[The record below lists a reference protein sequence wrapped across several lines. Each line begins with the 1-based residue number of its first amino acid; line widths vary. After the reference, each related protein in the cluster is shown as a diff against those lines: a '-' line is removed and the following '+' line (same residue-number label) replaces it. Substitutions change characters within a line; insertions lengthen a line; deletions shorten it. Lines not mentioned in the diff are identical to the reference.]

1 MLGLDDYDAPI
12 RDTADFCIVG
22 SGPGGAI
29 LAHTLA
35 ASGAKVVVVEAGPA
49 LGPDDFVRDIGKT
62 LASYFWDGGARTSRG
77 NTILPTLQARA
88 LGGGTVFN
96 SGICMRPVEGLLDKW
111 GDEYGL
117 TNLAGDALDPHFEAV
132 EKFLNIQPA
141 KEQVWGR
148 RNELFRE
155 ACDKLGW
162 SWEPTL
168 RFEEG
173 CVGSAECITGCRAGA
188 KNSVDKRGIRE
199 FVEAG
204 GTVYTSVQVDELI
217 RDGNAVRGVIGTT
230 VDHQTWERKHPVR
243 IQAKC
248 TIVAAGAINTP
259 VIVRRSGF
267 KRAAIG
273 SNLTFHPSCLVLG
286 LFDEPVQ
293 PWDGA
298 TQGVH
303 STEHLDRGIKLEA
316 LWATTSTFAMR
327 LPKAPR
333 QFKRYLDRFDHIA
346 VWDGWIS
353 GEASTGQ
360 VRALPGGRPDI
371 QYDMGESDVR
381 RLAEA
386 TALLCDM
393 YAAVGAKEVFL
404 GVRGLPTVM
413 DPTEA
418 AAELRKATFSPA
430 DLTSGS
436 NHVMGTMPM
445 GAKPEQGAACDSWGK
460 LFDAEDCYI
469 CDTSLYP
476 SSPGV
481 NPQLTA
487 MALAHRLGQELPSR
501 YGLG

>member
-1 MLGLDDYDAPI
+1 
-12 RDTADFCIVG
+12 VG

-29 LAHTLA
+29 LAHTLVR
-35 ASGAKVVVVEAGPA
+35 SGAKVVVVEAGPA

-88 LGGGTVFN
+88 LGGGSVFN
-96 SGICMRPVEGLLDKW
+96 SGICMRPLDGLLDRW
-111 GDEYGL
+111 AEAAGADTLSGEGL
-117 TNLAGDALDPHFEAV
+117 TPHFEAV
-132 EKFLNIQPA
+132 EAFLGIRPA
-141 KEQVWGR
+141 SQAVWGR

-162 SWEPTL
+162 SWEATQ
-168 RFEEG
+168 RFEDG
-173 CVGSAECITGCRAGA
+173 CVGSGECITGCRAQA
-188 KNSVDKRGIRE
+188 KNSVDRRGIRE

-204 GTVYTSVQVDELI
+204 GTVYTSVHVDELI
-217 RDGNAVRGVIGTT
+217 REGTAVRGVVGHSI
-230 VDHQTWERKHPVR
+230 DHRTWERRHPVR
-243 IQAKC
+243 IQAAC
-248 TIVAAGAINTP
+248 TIVCAGAINTP
-259 VIVRRSGF
+259 VLVRRSGF
-267 KRAAIG
+267 KRKAIG

-286 LFDEPVQ
+286 LFDESVQ
-293 PWDGA
+293 PWNGA

-303 STEHLDRGIKLEA
+303 TTEHLDRGIKLEA

-327 LPKAPR
+327 LPKSPR
-333 QFKRYLDRFDHIA
+333 QFKRYLDRFDHIS

-371 QYDMGESDVR
+371 QYDMGPADVR
-381 RLAEA
+381 RLTEA

-393 YAAVGAKEVFL
+393 YAAVGAREVFL

-413 DPTEA
+413 EPEEA
-418 AAELRKATFSPA
+418 ARELRAATFSA
-430 DLTSGS
+430 SELTSGS

-445 GAKPEQGAACDSWGK
+445 GARPEQGAATDGWGK
-460 LFDAEDCYI
+460 LFDADDCYV
-469 CDTSLYP
+469 CDTSLFP
-476 SSPGV
+476 TSPGV

-487 MALAHRLGQELPSR
+487 MALAHRLGEELPRR
-501 YGLG
+501 YGSA

>member
-1 MLGLDDYDAPI
+1 VLTLADYDGPI
-12 RDTADFCIVG
+12 RDSADFVIVG
-22 SGPGGAI
+22 SGPGGAL

-35 ASGAKVVVVEAGPA
+35 SSGAKVIVVEAGPA
-49 LGPDDFVRDIGKT
+49 LGPDDFVRDVGKT

-77 NTILPTLQARA
+77 NSILPTLQARV
-88 LGGGTVFN
+88 LGGGSVFN
-96 SGICMRPVEGLLDKW
+96 SAICMRPLDHVMEKW
-111 GDEYGL
+111 VDDYGL
-117 TNLAGDALDPHFEAV
+117 DDFAHGGLDAHFDAV
-132 EKFLNIQPA
+132 ESFLGIKPA
-141 KEQVWGR
+141 DERVWGK
-148 RNELFRE
+148 RNHLFRE

-168 RFEEG
+168 RFEDG
-173 CVGSAECITGCRAGA
+173 CIGSGECITGCRAGA
-188 KNSVDKRGIRE
+188 KNSVDRRGIRE

-204 GTVYTSVQVDELI
+204 GTVYTSVQADELI
-217 RDGNAVRGVIGTT
+217 RDGDKVRGIIGTT
-230 VDHQTWERKHPVR
+230 VDHTTWEKRHPVR
-243 IQAKC
+243 ITGAC
-248 TIVAAGAINTP
+248 TIVCAGAINTP
-259 VIVRRSGF
+259 VLLRRSGF
-267 KRAAIG
+267 TREAIG

-286 LFDEPVQ
+286 LFDEPVA
-293 PWDGA
+293 PWSGA

-303 STEHLDRGIKLEA
+303 TAEHLERGIKLEA

-327 LPKAPR
+327 LPKAPK
-333 QFKRYLDRFDHIA
+333 QFKRYLDKFDHIS
-346 VWDGWIS
+346 VWDGWVS
-353 GEASTGQ
+353 GEASTGK

-371 QYDMGESDVR
+371 AYDIGDADVR

-393 YAAVGAKEVFL
+393 YAAVGAREVFL

-413 DPTEA
+413 NPEEA
-418 AAELRKATFSPA
+418 ARELRAGSFAAS

-445 GAKPEQGAACDSWGK
+445 GAKAEQGAACDAWGK
-460 LFDAEDCYI
+460 VWGTEDCYV

-487 MALAHRLGQELPSR
+487 MALAHRLGLELPSR
-501 YGLG
+501 YGR

>member
-1 MLGLDDYDAPI
+1 M
-12 RDTADFCIVG
+12 G

-62 LASYFWDGGARTSRG
+62 LAAYFWDGGARTSRG

-88 LGGGTVFN
+88 LGGGSVFN
-96 SGICMRPVEGLLDKW
+96 SGICMRPIDGLLDKW
-111 GDEYGL
+111 AEEHGLDELG
-117 TNLAGDALDPHFEAV
+117 GSALDQHFEEV
-132 EKFLNIQPA
+132 ERFLNIQPA

-168 RFEEG
+168 RFEDG

-217 RDGNAVRGVIGTT
+217 RDGDTVRGILGTT
-230 VDHQTWERKHPVR
+230 VDHRTWERRHPVR

-248 TIVAAGAINTP
+248 TIVCAGAINTP

-267 KRAAIG
+267 TRAAIG

-286 LFDEPVQ
+286 LFDESVE
-293 PWDGA
+293 PWTGA

-333 QFKRYLDRFDHIA
+333 QFKRYLDRFDHLA

-353 GEASTGQ
+353 GDASTGQ

-371 QYDMGESDVR
+371 QYDMGTSDVR
-381 RLAEA
+381 RLTEA

-393 YAAVGAKEVFL
+393 YEAVGAKEVFL

-413 DPTEA
+413 EPGEA
-418 AAELRKATFSPA
+418 ATELRKATFAPS

-445 GAKPEQGAACDSWGK
+445 GSTPERGAACDSWGK
-460 LFDAEDCYI
+460 LFDAEDCYV

-487 MALAHRLGQELPSR
+487 MALAHRLGQELPQR
-501 YGLG
+501 YGFSG